1 MLVDVNKNNL
11 DAIHTIEVP
20 SSTLSEKYRHL
31 PDTRFLQPLM
41 DRGFHISKVE
51 SKGELGTR
59 LIRMSHPE
67 LKIGNDSIQV
77 VAVNSH
83 DGSKAFNLFMGI
95 FRMVC
100 SNGLIV
106 GDSFTERSPVRHIG
120 DNFYEKVDTR
130 IEELLRETDRLVA
143 KVEEMKN
150 VQLTSDQIN
159 DLTRQALQIR
169 FTDDV
174 EKNKRYKVH
183 YGLGQIRR
191 EADRENTLW
200 NVFNRLQEGLIRGNF
215 RYRLDNNGNES
226 FRKAKEV
233 INPDDIIK
241 INTKLWDL
249 VDKVSA

>member
-1 MLVDVNKNNL
+1 MLVDVNKITL
-11 DAIHTIEVP
+11 DAIHNVGIP
-20 SSTLSEKYRHL
+20 SSTLSDRYKHL

-41 DRGFHISKVE
+41 DRGFAIKSVE

-83 DGSKAFNLFMGI
+83 DGTKAFNLFMGI

-106 GDSFTERSPVRHIG
+106 GDSFTERKPVKHIG

-143 KVEEMKN
+143 TVDRMKN
-150 VQLTSDQIN
+150 TMLTHDQITKLVN
-159 DLTRQALQIR
+159 GGLQLR
-169 FTDDV
+169 FKDDAD
-174 EKNKRYKVH
+174 KHKTYKPY
-183 YGLGQIRR
+183 YGLGAVRR
-191 EADRENTLW
+191 DADRENSLW
-200 NVFNRLQEGLIRGNF
+200 NVYNRIQEGLINGNF
-215 RYRLDNNGNES
+215 RYRLDTLHDTS
-226 FRKAKEV
+226 FRRAKKV
-233 INPDDIIK
+233 TSPDSIIK
-241 INTKLWDL
+241 INTQLWDL
-249 VDKVSA
+249 VQSVA